1 MLKKLLLVLFGI
13 GCLLLAAFIAM
24 VSILPEMV
32 GKGLNP
38 VKSGE
43 SLVVS
48 DRARS
53 LHSKLF
59 IADLHA
65 ETLLWKRDLLERS
78 EWGQVD
84 LPRLRDGNVAW
95 QNFSVVT
102 RTPRG
107 ISPDRNEPGP
117 DQVAILAVMELWP
130 YRTWDRP
137 LERALYQAELLR
149 DAASRSNGQLVLIQS
164 RADIED
170 FLKRR
175 QTNPQIAAG
184 LLGLVGGHALEGNAV
199 NIDRLYDAGYRMIGL
214 AQSRDAGSG
223 GSRDLTPDGRLT
235 ESGRALVRQ
244 IGGRRIILD
253 LAHHPP
259 ELIDDVLA
267 ISAQP
272 VVVSTTGVREVC
284 PANLNLDDS
293 RLKAI
298 AASGGLIGIGYPNSA
313 VCGNGPTD
321 IALSIRYAVDLIGA
335 DHVAL
340 GSRFDAVVN
349 TPFDAS
355 GLVRLTE
362 ALLKKGLTEDQIRK
376 VMGEN
381 VLRFYRHNLL

>member
-1 MLKKLLLVLFGI
+1 MLKKLLLLLFGL

-24 VSILPEMV
+24 LSILPELAD
-32 GKGLNP
+32 KGLNP

-43 SLVVS
+43 PLVVS

-53 LHSKLF
+53 LHSTLF

-65 ETLLWKRDLLERS
+65 ETLLWKRDLRERS

-84 LPRLRDGNVAW
+84 LPRLREGNVAW
-95 QNFSVVT
+95 QTFSVVT

-107 ISPDRNEPGP
+107 TSPERNELGP
-117 DQVAILAVMELWP
+117 DQVALLALIELWP
-130 YRTWDRP
+130 YTSWRHP
-137 LERALYQAELLR
+137 LERALYQAKLLR
-149 DAASRSNGQLVLIQS
+149 DTAARSDGQLIQIRS

-175 QTNPQIAAG
+175 QNDPRVVAG
-184 LLGLVGGHALEGNAV
+184 LLGLVGGHALEGNSV
-199 NIDRLYDAGYRMIGL
+199 NIDRLFDAGYRMIGL
-214 AQSRDAGSG
+214 ARSTDAGSG
-223 GSRDLTPDGRLT
+223 LTPDGRLT
-235 ESGRALVRQ
+235 ETGRTLVRQ
-244 IGGRRIILD
+244 IQAKRMILD

-272 VVVSTTGVREVC
+272 IVVSTTGVREVC
-284 PANLNLDDS
+284 PTNRNLDAP

-298 AASGGLIGIGYPNSA
+298 AASGGLIGIGYSGSA
-313 VCGNGPTD
+313 VCGSGPTD

-340 GSRFDAVVN
+340 GSGFDAVVT
-349 TPFDAS
+349 TPFDTS
-355 GLVRLTE
+355 GLVWLTE
-362 ALLKKGLTEDQIRK
+362 VLLKKGLTEDQIRK

-381 VLRFYRHNLL
+381 VLRFYRHNLQ